1 MASLG
6 FKRFK
11 AGFNDEGVFF
21 LNRPQEAKKSKT
33 TCLPMLSLV
42 QPHRE
47 YINDVARAAA
57 SGTGA
62 LRQPK
67 VLWLWLAVDFRFQNS
82 VGTYGKSTA
91 PC

>member
-21 LNRPQEAKKSKT
+21 PNRPQEAKKSKT
-33 TCLPMLSLV
+33 TCLLMLSLV
-42 QPHRE
+42 QPHRI

-67 VLWLWLAVDFRFQNS
+67 VLLAVA
-82 VGTYGKSTA
+82 G
-91 PC
+91 C